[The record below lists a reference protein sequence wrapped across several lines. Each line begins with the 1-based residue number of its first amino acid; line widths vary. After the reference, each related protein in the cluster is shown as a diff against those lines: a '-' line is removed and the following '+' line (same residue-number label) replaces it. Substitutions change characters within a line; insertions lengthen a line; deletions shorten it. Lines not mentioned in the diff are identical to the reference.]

1 LFLLLVLLLI
11 IVFIVVVVFI
21 KGFNDS
27 SSKVSNAA
35 EKLNLTGLAVNI
47 YQLKKAFLFIIFLL
61 YYHV

>member
-11 IVFIVVVVFI
+11 VVFIVVIVFV

-35 EKLNLTGLAVNI
+35 KELNLAGLAVNI
-47 YQLKKAFLFIIFLL
+47 YQLKRAFLSTIFLL
-61 YYHV
+61 Y